1 MVVEGSLPAAA
12 VLNAGF
18 KLLMTRVAA
27 SRSTPS
33 RSSTVSKR
41 PGPSRAPA
49 SSSPAPAPP
58 RSSVR
63 RGRVSAGAFEP
74 RVGEAT
80 LHGHR
85 VSYRTAGEGP
95 VILLIHGIT
104 GDSRQWNQII
114 PQLVDRY
121 TVLAPDLPG
130 HGQSAKP
137 RGDYSL
143 GAYAAAVRDLL
154 IVLGHRRATVVGH
167 SLGGGIAMQF
177 SYEYPVFCE
186 RLVLVDSG
194 GLGPEVHP
202 LLRAAT
208 LPGAELV
215 LPLIAHPRMHVV
227 GEAIG
232 QVLGRLGLELGHD
245 LAEMIRGYA
254 SLSDAEARRAFLHT
268 VRAVIDVD
276 GQRVSAIDR
285 LYLAQMIPTLIVWG
299 RRDPLIPVE
308 HAAVARRGIP
318 GSRLEIFDDAGHFPQ
333 LEQPVHFARVLIDFL
348 ESTDPATFE
357 FSDQDLNTL
366 RDRMLKRGKR
376 SR

>member
-1 MVVEGSLPAAA
+1 M
-12 VLNAGF
+12 
-18 KLLMTRVAA
+18 AA
-27 SRSTPS
+27 SRPTPLRGS
-33 RSSTVSKR
+33 KSSQRS
-41 PGPSRAPA
+41 GPSRASA
-49 SSSPAPAPP
+49 SSGRPRAAP
-58 RSSVR
+58 RSSTR
-63 RGRVSAGAFEP
+63 RSRASAGDPEP
-74 RVGEAT
+74 RLGEAI

-95 VILLIHGIT
+95 VVLLIHGIT

-114 PQLVDRY
+114 PQLADRY
-121 TVLAPDLPG
+121 TVLAPDLLG

-143 GAYAAAVRDLL
+143 GAYAVSLRDLL

-208 LPGAELV
+208 LPGAELL
-215 LPLIAHPRMHVV
+215 LPLIAHSRLRVV
-227 GEAIG
+227 GDVIEPA
-232 QVLGRLGLELGHD
+232 LGRLGLELGHD

-254 SLSDAEARRAFLHT
+254 SLSDTEARRAFLST
-268 VRAVIDVD
+268 VRAVIDLA

-299 RRDPLIPVE
+299 RRDPLIPIE
-308 HAAVARRGIP
+308 HAAVAHRGIA

-333 LEQPVHFARVLIDFL
+333 LEQPVRFARVLIDFI
-348 ESTDPATFE
+348 ESTSPAEFE
-357 FSDQDLNTL
+357 FSDQDLNML
-366 RDRMLKRGKR
+366 RERMLKRGR
-376 SR
+376 RPR

>member
-1 MVVEGSLPAAA
+1 MATAA
-12 VLNAGF
+12 
-18 KLLMTRVAA
+18 
-27 SRSTPS
+27 
-33 RSSTVSKR
+33 
-41 PGPSRAPA
+41 
-49 SSSPAPAPP
+49 
-58 RSSVR
+58 
-63 RGRVSAGAFEP
+63 
-74 RVGEAT
+74 

-104 GDSRQWNQII
+104 GDSRQWNEII
-114 PQLVDRY
+114 PQLADHY
-121 TVLAPDLPG
+121 TVLAPDLLG

-143 GAYAAAVRDLL
+143 GAYAVSLRDLL

-194 GLGPEVHP
+194 GLGKEVHP
-202 LLRAAT
+202 LLRAAS

-215 LPLIAHPRMHVV
+215 LPLLAHSSVHRV

-232 QVLGRLGLELGHD
+232 QALGRLGLELGHD
-245 LAEMIRGYA
+245 MAEMTRGYA

-268 VRAVIDVD
+268 VRAVIDLD
-276 GQRVSAIDR
+276 GQRVDATDR
-285 LYLAQMIPTLIVWG
+285 LYLAQMIPTLILWG

-308 HAAVARRGIP
+308 HAAVAHRAIP
-318 GSRLEIFDDAGHFPQ
+318 GSRMEIFDDAGHFPHV
-333 LEQPVHFARVLIDFL
+333 EEPVRFARLLMDFI
-348 ESTDPATFE
+348 EHTEPAEFE
-357 FSDQDLNTL
+357 FSDDDFGLL
-366 RDRMLKRGKR
+366 RERMLAQTKR

>member
-1 MVVEGSLPAAA
+1 MGDL
-12 VLNAGF
+12 
-18 KLLMTRVAA
+18 
-27 SRSTPS
+27 
-33 RSSTVSKR
+33 
-41 PGPSRAPA
+41 
-49 SSSPAPAPP
+49 
-58 RSSVR
+58 
-63 RGRVSAGAFEP
+63 EP
-74 RVGEAT
+74 RVGEAI

-95 VILLIHGIT
+95 VILLVHGIT

-114 PQLVDRY
+114 PQLADRY
-121 TVLAPDLPG
+121 TVLAPDLLG

-143 GAYAAAVRDLL
+143 GAYAVSLRDLL

-215 LPLIAHPRMHVV
+215 LPLIAHSRLHVV

-232 QVLGRLGLELGHD
+232 QALGRLGLELGHD
-245 LAEMIRGYA
+245 VAEMTRGYA

-268 VRAVIDVD
+268 LRAVIDVV
-276 GQRVSAIDR
+276 GQRVNATDR
-285 LYLAQMIPTLIVWG
+285 LYLAQMIPALIIWG

-308 HAAVARRGIP
+308 HAAVAHRGMP
-318 GSRLEIFDDAGHFPQ
+318 GSRLEIFDRAGHFPH
-333 LEQPVHFARVLIDFL
+333 LEHPVRFARVLIDFI
-348 ESTDPATFE
+348 ESTEPAEFE
-357 FSDQDLNTL
+357 FSDEDLNML
-366 RDRMLKRGKR
+366 RERMLKRGKR
-376 SR
+376 SARSGERTRNLTVTRR